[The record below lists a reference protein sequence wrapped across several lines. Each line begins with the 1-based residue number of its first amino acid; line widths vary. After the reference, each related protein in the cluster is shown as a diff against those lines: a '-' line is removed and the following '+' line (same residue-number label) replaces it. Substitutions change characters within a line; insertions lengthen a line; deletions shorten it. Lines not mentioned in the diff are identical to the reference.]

1 MWPRPARLQYFA
13 SSAVNF
19 SVAMVL
25 VGAGVLAAANL
36 LLVPVEA
43 MQEAVG
49 LEPASSARSSRTV
62 AAHELPFI
70 GELLGGFRGP
80 VADLLWLE
88 ANERAEAGDLPA
100 MEELLHLVTSVD
112 PRPLYFW
119 LNAARITAYDVPAR
133 RVASMRDERALSSLA
148 CRRIEEDQ
156 ARRAL
161 DLLDEA
167 RRYHPACAALW
178 IEQANIQLNRL
189 GDVAGAAESYRR
201 AVAQPDAPYFAA
213 RLHAE
218 LLRRLGRKDAAL
230 AWLVR
235 LHPTLPRWEE
245 AAGADLVLSR
255 IRTLERELGV
265 PAERAYHG
273 L

>member
-1 MWPRPARLQYFA
+1 MWPRLAGWQFFA
-13 SSAVNF
+13 SSAVNS
-19 SVAMVL
+19 SVATVF
-25 VGAGVLAAANL
+25 VAAGVLAAAHL
-36 LLVPVEA
+36 LPFPVEA
-43 MQEAVG
+43 TREAVC
-49 LEPASSARSSRTV
+49 LEPASRGWPSQTV
-62 AAHELPFI
+62 AAHESPFI

-112 PRPLYFW
+112 PQPLYFW
-119 LNAARITAYDVPAR
+119 LNAVRITAYDVPAC
-133 RVASMRDERALSSLA
+133 RVASMRDGKALSSFA
-148 CRRIEEDQ
+148 RRRIEEDQ

-178 IEQANIQLNRL
+178 IERANIQLNRL

-201 AVAQPDAPYFAA
+201 ASAQPDAPYFAA

-218 LLRRLGRKDAAL
+218 LLRRLGRKEAAL

-235 LHPTLPRWEE
+235 LHPTLPPRDE

-255 IRTLERELGV
+255 IRTLEQELGV